1 MAMLK
6 GKRELLSQ
14 GLHWSGAR
22 LLFEKLPEKDVLLVL
37 NYHRIGDAEE
47 DDFDSNVFSVNAD
60 QFNEQVAYLK
70 EHLTLVTLDEALAFI
85 DGKAKDRTPRSRVL
99 ITFDDGYMDNYEVA
113 FPILRSHGAQ
123 GVFFLTTDL
132 VGSCRVPWW
141 DAIAFIIKSARR
153 KQFTLRF
160 PYQLS
165 VDIDQ
170 DGLSDSL
177 RSVVKAYY
185 GPENTDPDRFILE
198 LKEAAQGDDPPTT
211 MRRFLNW
218 DEAREMI
225 AGGMAI
231 GSHTIHHPI
240 LSRLGREDQ
249 RRELAQSRATLK
261 DKLGMNA
268 EALAYPFGVEDS
280 FSAQTME
287 IAQETG
293 YRAAFSFYGGTN
305 RRGMTRPFNVKRV
318 SIGYQ
323 SWLRFRVQAAVCRS
337 TGSYWP

>member
-1 MAMLK
+1 MLK

-37 NYHRIGDAEE
+37 NYHRIGDRDQDE
-47 DDFDSNVFSVNAD
+47 FDSNVFSVNAD
-60 QFNEQVAYLK
+60 QFNEQIAYLK
-70 EHLTLVTLDEALAFI
+70 EHLTLVTLEEALAFI

-99 ITFDDGYMDNYEVA
+99 ITFDDGYMDNFETA

-123 GVFFLTTDL
+123 GVFFLTTDM

-141 DAIAFIIKSARR
+141 DEIAYVIKTARQR
-153 KQFTLRF
+153 QFTLHY
-160 PYQLS
+160 PSDLA

-170 DGLSDSL
+170 DGVSISL
-177 RSVVKAYY
+177 RNVVKSYY
-185 GPENTDPDRFILE
+185 GPENTDPARFIRE
-198 LKEAAQGDDPPTT
+198 LKEAAQGDEPPTSL
-211 MRRFLNW
+211 RRFLNW
-218 DEAREMI
+218 EEAKEMLE
-225 AGGMAI
+225 GGMAI
-231 GSHTIHHPI
+231 GSHTIDHPI
-240 LSRLGREDQ
+240 LSRLGREEQ
-249 RRELAQSRATLK
+249 RRELAQSRAVLK
-261 DKLGMNA
+261 DRLGMNA

-280 FSAQTME
+280 FSDQTME
-287 IAQETG
+287 VAAETG

-305 RRGMTRPFNVKRV
+305 KRGLTRPFNVKRV

-323 SWLRFRVQAAVCRS
+323 SWLRFKVQAAVCRS